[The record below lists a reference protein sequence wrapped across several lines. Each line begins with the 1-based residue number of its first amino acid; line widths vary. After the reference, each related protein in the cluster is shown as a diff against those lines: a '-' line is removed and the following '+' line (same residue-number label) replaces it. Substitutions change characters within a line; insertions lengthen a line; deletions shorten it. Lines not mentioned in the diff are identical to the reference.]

1 VARWSVRPEHFLA
14 MDPGLGSASAAET
27 LSGTPATE
35 PAFGLPARWI
45 PETEKAKA
53 EALGYTVVDVSS
65 AIATHLTEVI
75 RQHAADILTREEVSA
90 LLNSL
95 KEKSPALVSE
105 VVPEVLKTG
114 EVQKILQ
121 NLLRERV
128 SIRDLETILET
139 LGDYAP
145 RIKDTEV
152 LTEYVRHA
160 LARGICQQ
168 HRAADGKLHAVTLDP
183 SLEDFIANSI
193 EHTDR
198 GSYLTLSPEMS
209 AGIVGQIAGKIEAM
223 VGQGY
228 SPGVLCAPQV
238 RLQVRRLL
246 EGRIPHAVVLSY
258 NEIVKEVPVESHGTV
273 VMEKAL
279 A

>member
-1 VARWSVRPEHFLA
+1 
-14 MDPGLGSASAAET
+14 DPGLGSAPAAET

-75 RQHAADILTREEVSA
+75 RQHAADFLTREEVSA

-228 SPGVLCAPQV
+228 
-238 RLQVRRLL
+238 
-246 EGRIPHAVVLSY
+246 
-258 NEIVKEVPVESHGTV
+258 
-273 VMEKAL
+273 
-279 A
+279 